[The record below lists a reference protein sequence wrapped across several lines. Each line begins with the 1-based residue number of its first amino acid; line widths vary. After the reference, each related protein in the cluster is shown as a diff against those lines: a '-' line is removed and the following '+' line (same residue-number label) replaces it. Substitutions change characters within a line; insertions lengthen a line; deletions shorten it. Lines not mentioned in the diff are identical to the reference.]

1 MLPVLITT
9 SQKIMK
15 LVFYSI
21 IILLLAFS
29 ISKLIV
35 VIYSHN
41 RMYKLDDVSDR
52 SIAIVFGAGL
62 WKDGSP
68 TPILRDRV
76 KTAADLYFAGK
87 VHKLLMSGDNRVVN
101 YNEPAA
107 MGAYARSLGIPDED
121 IVLDFA
127 GRRTYDTCFR
137 AEAIF
142 GLEDAILVT
151 QKFHLPRALY
161 ICNKLGIDTVG
172 VAADQRKYKTSSLN
186 YWKFREFFATIV
198 ALWEV
203 HITQP
208 LPVLGDPEP
217 IFTTNHSTSPNGG
230 NT

>member
-1 MLPVLITT
+1 MLSVLIRL
-9 SQKIMK
+9 SQKNMK
-15 LVFYSI
+15 FIFYSM
-21 IILLLAFS
+21 IILLLALS
-29 ISKLIV
+29 ISKLIA

-41 RMYKLDDVSDR
+41 RIYNLGDVDTK

-87 VHKLLMSGDNRVVN
+87 VHKLLMSGDNRVEN

-107 MGAYARSLGIPDED
+107 MGSYARSLGIPVED

-137 AEAIF
+137 AQPIF

-172 VAADQRKYKTSSLN
+172 VSADQRIYRTSSLN

-203 HITQP
+203 HISQP
-208 LPVLGDPEP
+208 LPVLGNPEP
-217 IFTTNHSTSPNGG
+217 IFPTNQSTFPDGG